1 MVERTSLKMSKTSS
15 ASSTLIRRISGLA
28 LAVLVAGCSHVNV
41 NAPNIKGIGYVDV
54 AQAAKHDPMYPQ
66 VQALDQSLSAL
77 NFAARTTA
85 HLTAAQIETQINK
98 LNAQLTAAQA
108 QTQKYIS
115 GKQNQYLH
123 EESIAIG
130 QALAAAGVPNAAN
143 IANSL
148 AASASGKQQ
157 AAYMQ
162 AGQDLQ
168 AYRNDVMAQDSATMK
183 ATMDQLRKEISSKL
197 QAKSEELAQRESSLS
212 LKESSEDAGERLALQ
227 TRMANLAL
235 DNAARKDIQAKLKAI
250 DAREAANL
258 TALRKADSQ
267 EFDAYRKT
275 LLSTMNQ
282 RMARESAAMQQATA
296 AKLQSR
302 QSQVVA
308 SLKNMAPATLPAN
321 LSDATKQRLASIQ
334 SEFSDKF
341 NTDAQAAMDAFNK
354 TKTDIQVEY
363 AALKNGG
370 DLGSADAAKQLL
382 TVQQQ
387 RQDLYAKIVARV
399 TQTAQKIAKDR
410 GLSVAIADPS
420 ATPGGYDLTPDVT
433 KAIESLHE

>member
-1 MVERTSLKMSKTSS
+1 M
-15 ASSTLIRRISGLA
+15 ASSILIRRISGLV
-28 LAVLVAGCSHVNV
+28 LAVLVVGCSHVNV
-41 NAPNIKGIGYVDV
+41 DAPNIKGIGYVDV
-54 AQAAKHDPMYPQ
+54 AQAATHDPMYSQ
-66 VQALDQSLSAL
+66 VRALDESLSAL

-85 HLTAAQIETQINK
+85 HLTPAQIEDQIKK

-115 GKQNQYLH
+115 GKQSQYLH
-123 EESIAIG
+123 EESVAIG
-130 QALAAAGVPNAAN
+130 QALAAAGVPNAAA

-157 AAYMQ
+157 AAYTQ

-168 AYRNDVMAQDSATMK
+168 AYRNDVVAQDSATMR
-183 ATMDQLRKEISSKL
+183 ATMDQLQKEISSKL

-212 LKESSEDAGERLALQ
+212 LKQSSDDAGERLALQ

-235 DNAARKDIQAKLKAI
+235 DDASRKDIQAKLKAI
-250 DAREAANL
+250 DVRENANL
-258 TALRKADSQ
+258 AALRKADSQ
-267 EFDAYRKT
+267 EFDSYRKT

-302 QSQVVA
+302 QTQVVA
-308 SLKNMAPATLPAN
+308 NLKNMAPATLPAN
-321 LSDATKQRLASIQ
+321 LSDATKQSLASIQ
-334 SEFSDKF
+334 SQFSDKF
-341 NTDAQAAMDAFNK
+341 NADAQAAMDAFNK
-354 TKTDIQVEY
+354 TKNDIQVEY
-363 AALKNGG
+363 AALKSGG
-370 DLGSADAAKQLL
+370 DLASADAAKQLL

-387 RQDLYAKIVARV
+387 RQDVYAKIVARV
-399 TQTAQKIAKDR
+399 TQTAQKIAQDR
-410 GLSVAIADPS
+410 GLRVVIADPS

>member
-1 MVERTSLKMSKTSS
+1 MSKTSS
-15 ASSTLIRRISGLA
+15 ASNILIRSISGLA
-28 LAVLVAGCSHVNV
+28 LAVLVVGCSHVDV

-66 VQALDQSLSAL
+66 IQALDQSLSAL

-85 HLTAAQIETQINK
+85 HLTPAQIETQIKK
-98 LNAQLTAAQA
+98 LNAQLTAAQT

-115 GKQNQYLH
+115 GKQEQYLH
-123 EESIAIG
+123 EESVAIG
-130 QALAAAGVPNAAN
+130 QALAAAGVPNAAS
-143 IANSL
+143 IAASL

-157 AAYMQ
+157 AAYTQ

-168 AYRNDVMAQDSATMK
+168 AYRNDVIAQDSATMR
-183 ATMDQLRKEISSKL
+183 ATMDQLRKEIASKL

-212 LKESSEDAGERLALQ
+212 LKESSSDAGERLALQ

-235 DNAARKDIQAKLKAI
+235 DDAARKDIQAKLKAI

-258 TALRKADSQ
+258 AAMRKADSQ

-282 RMARESAAMQQATA
+282 RMARESAAMQQSTA

-302 QSQVVA
+302 QTQVVA
-308 SLKNMAPATLPAN
+308 NLKSMAPASLPTN

-341 NTDAQAAMDAFNK
+341 NADAQAAMDAFNK
-354 TKTDIQVEY
+354 TKNDIQVEY

-370 DLGSADAAKQLL
+370 DVASADAAKQLI
-382 TVQQQ
+382 TIQQQ

-399 TQTAQKIAKDR
+399 TQTAQKIAADR
-410 GLSVAIADPS
+410 GLSVVIADPS